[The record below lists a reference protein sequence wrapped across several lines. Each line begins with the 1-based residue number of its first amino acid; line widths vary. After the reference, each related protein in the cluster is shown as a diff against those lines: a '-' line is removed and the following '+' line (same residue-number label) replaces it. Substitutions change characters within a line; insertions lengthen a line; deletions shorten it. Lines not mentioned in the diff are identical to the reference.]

1 MKKLTNEIIYRGY
14 ARKST
19 ESEDRQALSIE
30 SQVSEDIK
38 IASMH
43 SVTLD
48 ESNILRESKSAKNA
62 FARPVFEQLIKS
74 IEDGEVQGIVAWHA
88 NRLSRN
94 AIDAARLVDLFD
106 QGKLIEIVTQ
116 QQVFRNTPQDKFMLT
131 LFCSQ
136 AKMENDNKSIDVRRG
151 LLKKCEMGYPPGVA
165 KVGYV
170 NDYGEKGKRSILP
183 DRERFE
189 LVKKLWE
196 MFLTGKYSVR
206 KLLEYS
212 DKTLGL
218 RTIQRNKEGGKPVKL
233 SRIYDMLKDPF
244 YAGFF
249 YAKDEHGTPVR
260 YSVNSSVPR
269 MITEEEYWRVQA
281 MLGRQ
286 GRPRP
291 SVNKQTFAYSGLTR
305 CGSCGGS
312 VVAEHKHQLICPVCK
327 KKFAYPNK
335 TQCPGCCT
343 DIDKMDNPT
352 YLHYIY
358 YHCSKKRS
366 PDCPER
372 SVWEEDID
380 EFMANHTQNKLQI
393 SPALRDWCLSNFE
406 EILVEQKKTK
416 LDIQLSW
423 ERELGKKQKE
433 YDELLKMKMRG
444 AIDDDDFLRL
454 KTTIKAEIEQAEKA
468 SAGIHGISTE
478 KILDEARRTFNLMVE
493 IADIFK
499 NGGYEEK
506 TDALSELGSNLTL
519 KDKILNVRNKKLIE
533 ILENG
538 LFEAREINKAFEPRN
553 SEADKDKTEVFTS
566 VCPTLLRW

>member
-1 MKKLTNEIIYRGY
+1 MQKQTYEIVYRGY

-19 ESEDRQALSIE
+19 EAEDRQALSIE

-38 IASMH
+38 IAAGHNIVLSE
-43 SVTLD
+43 LD
-48 ESNILRESKSAKNA
+48 ILRESKSAKNA
-62 FARPVFEQLIKS
+62 FGRAIFEELVKS
-74 IEDGEVQGIVAWHA
+74 IEDGKVQGIIAWHA

-94 AIDAARLVDLFD
+94 AIDAARLIDLFD
-106 QGKLIEIVTQ
+106 KGNLLEIVTQ

-170 NDYGEKGKRSILP
+170 NDYGEKGKRCILP
-183 DRERFE
+183 DSERFE

-218 RTIQRNKEGGKPVKL
+218 RTIQRSKEGGKPIKL
-233 SRIYDMLKDPF
+233 SRIYEMLKDPF

-260 YSVNSSVPR
+260 YLVNRSVPR
-269 MITEEEYWRVQA
+269 MITEAEYWRVQA

-286 GRPRP
+286 GRPCP
-291 SVNKQTFAYSGLTR
+291 SVNKQSFAYTGLTR
-305 CGSCGGS
+305 CGSCGGA
-312 VVAEHKHQLICPVCK
+312 VTAEHKYQLICSSCK

-335 TQCPGCCT
+335 TQCPGCCIN
-343 DIDKMDNPT
+343 IDKMDKPV

-358 YHCSKKRS
+358 YHCTKRRK
-366 PDCPER
+366 PDCPEGC
-372 SVWEEDID
+372 VQEGYID
-380 EFMANHTQNKLQI
+380 GFMAKHAEEKLQI
-393 SPALRDWCLSNFE
+393 SPALRDWCLNHFE
-406 EILVEQKKTK
+406 EILADQKKTK

-444 AIDDDDFLRL
+444 TIDDDDFLRL
-454 KTTIKAEIEQAEKA
+454 KATIKGEIEQAEKTLS
-468 SAGIHGISTE
+468 SANGISTE
-478 KILDEARRTFNLMVE
+478 KVLDEARRTFNLMVE

-499 NGGYEEK
+499 NGGFEEK
-506 TDALSELGSNLTL
+506 TNALSELGSNLTL

-553 SEADKDKTEVFTS
+553 SEAGKDKTEVFAS
-566 VCPTLLRW
+566 VCPTLLPG